1 MTINRP
7 PVNSTNE
14 ETYNEIRDTF
24 HALDEREDIKVVIL
38 TGAGKVF
45 MAGNEMDEAVA
56 RHIREVYG
64 LNIGVRTAEDVEVL
78 RQHGVDAVLIGET
91 LMRSP
96 DKKAALTGLRGN
108 RCD

>member
-1 MTINRP
+1 VTINRP

-45 MAGNEMDEAVA
+45 MAGNEMDEFMALAGEFAQSA
-56 RHIREVYG
+56 RRNMIISNKG
-64 LNIGVRTAEDVEVL
+64 G
-78 RQHGVDAVLIGET
+78 
-91 LMRSP
+91 RS
-96 DKKAALTGLRGN
+96 
-108 RCD
+108 